1 MASLATTDTNDGKP
15 KATQKKGVF
24 KALKFEFQQ
33 IKSRW
38 DSEIKLMWNRPPPPW
53 PARVLRIIPQTR
65 EAEMYDVDELRIRL
79 IINGPNMEELP
90 VEVEVAQ
97 KTIPK
102 KLQDA
107 ISNNILNKWKEE
119 LTNELSLPEHLR
131 SGWQLEKM
139 LTYAE
144 KNFGSF
150 LRLVPEFLEAYF
162 GSNNDGV
169 TIRRFAIIEPVKE
182 DLEAKKRKEEED
194 RKEKERPKT
203 AAELKAIEDGKRL
216 AAERD
221 RQRRIE
227 AARKLEQ
234 KKLEAERKKAEAMAL
249 REKGDYVPPPKQK
262 SKKELKAEAEYK
274 AKHKRM
280 AKTGPAKK
288 KFDGEGSKLAKAK
301 GGGGKGKKKKPK

>member
-1 MASLATTDTNDGKP
+1 
-15 KATQKKGVF
+15 
-24 KALKFEFQQ
+24 
-33 IKSRW
+33 
-38 DSEIKLMWNRPPPPW
+38 
-53 PARVLRIIPQTR
+53 
-65 EAEMYDVDELRIRL
+65 MYDVDELRIRL

-119 LTNELSLPEHLR
+119 LTNELSLPEQLR

-221 RQRRIE
+221 RQKGVLRQ
-227 AARKLEQ
+227 LENWS
-234 KKLEAERKKAEAMAL
+234 KKNWKQ
-249 REKGDYVPPPKQK
+249 REKKQRQW
-262 SKKELKAEAEYK
+262 
-274 AKHKRM
+274 H
-280 AKTGPAKK
+280 
-288 KFDGEGSKLAKAK
+288 
-301 GGGGKGKKKKPK
+301 